1 MFWEFG
7 GLRSMESLKVIWFAS
22 KKSSLGG
29 PVFGSHD
36 GPEFPI
42 KH

>member
-1 MFWEFG
+1 MEF
-7 GLRSMESLKVIWFAS
+7 LKVTLFAS

-36 GPEFPI
+36 GQEFPI